1 MRQIR
6 VVGREN
12 GYDLRMSVGMQT
24 PSIIGRYQLVAEI
37 GRGGMGDVYLAVAA
51 GPAGFEK
58 LVVLKTLQQVHAQ
71 DHGFVDMFMD
81 EARLAARLSHPH
93 IVQTNEVDVHDGIYF
108 MAMEFLD
115 GQPLQRL
122 RSNRV
127 KPPGTAAVELA
138 ALSQALLGLHHAH
151 ELHGLDGAPLGVVH
165 RDATPHNIFL
175 TYDGFAKVVDFGI
188 AKAMNSSHQTVVGT
202 VKGKVRYMAPEQS
215 IGGYVDR
222 RSDVF
227 SVGVAAWEAVS
238 RQRMWPVD
246 QPDVYVLHELSQGRI
261 PQLRTLNVDAPPGLI
276 AVCERACA
284 AHPDDR
290 YPTALAFHDALEQ
303 AVAPYPEWSASS
315 KTIAHY
321 METTFGEERRR
332 FRGKV
337 DQQLALMR
345 GARAG
350 DLRAPLLAPNDLARS
365 SLTPSSHLTASLR
378 QSPSITGASL
388 SVSNVARE
396 NPLSLAGTSPNVT
409 IPGRSRPR
417 SVAVIALAAT
427 ALIGVVGTVGYLGYR
442 ITKAEKSGGPAS
454 TVGAVTEVPSVT
466 AVSGTP
472 SAKRI
477 ADTDTILL
485 ELSATP
491 ASATLTLD
499 GRALPGNP
507 TSKSFPRDDKTHV
520 LLVSAPGYTTRE
532 VAITFDGNAKFD
544 VPLSRGHGQ
553 VRFEPPSTTR
563 DPQQGKVD
571 TIPAAPTAP
580 VFQPSTEPAGPK
592 KPLRTVDT
600 AYPGL

>member
-1 MRQIR
+1 
-6 VVGREN
+6 
-12 GYDLRMSVGMQT
+12 MSVGMRA
-24 PSIIGRYQLVAEI
+24 PSVIGRYQLVAEI

-127 KPPGTAAVELA
+127 RPPGTAAVELA
-138 ALSQALLGLHHAH
+138 SLSQALLGLHHAH

-188 AKAMNSSHQTVVGT
+188 AKAMNSSHQTVIGT

-227 SVGVAAWEAVS
+227 SIGVAAWESVS
-238 RQRMWPVD
+238 RQRMWPAD

-261 PQLRTLNVDAPPGLI
+261 PQLRALNVDAPPGLI

-290 YPTALAFHDALEQ
+290 YPTALAFHEALEQ
-303 AVAPYPEWSASS
+303 AVAPYPEWSASP
-315 KTIAHY
+315 KLIAQY
-321 METTFGEERRR
+321 MESTFGEERRR

-345 GARAG
+345 NARAG
-350 DLRAPLLAPNDLARS
+350 DLRAPLLAPTDLMRS

-378 QSPSITGASL
+378 QPPSITGASL
-388 SVSNVARE
+388 SVSNVGGE
-396 NPLSLAGTSPNVT
+396 NPLSLAGSTPTSSMSA
-409 IPGRSRPR
+409 RQLPR
-417 SVAVIALAAT
+417 SVVIVSIAAT
-427 ALIGVVGTVGYLGYR
+427 ALIGAIGVVGYLGYR
-442 ITKAEKSGGPAS
+442 ATKGGATAS
-454 TVGAVTEVPSVT
+454 SAPTVAAVATLPNAPTTLDVPT
-466 AVSGTP
+466 
-472 SAKRI
+472 AKRA
-477 ADTDTILL
+477 ADTETILL

-507 TSKSFPRDDKTHV
+507 TSKSFPRDNITHV

-532 VAITFDGNAKFD
+532 VALTFDGNAKFE

-553 VRFEPPSTTR
+553 VRFEPPHIQR
-563 DPQQGKVD
+563 DPQPGKVD
-571 TIPAAPTAP
+571 TTPVAPTVP
-580 VFQPSTEPAGPK
+580 PFTPPTEPAGPK
-592 KPLRTVDT
+592 KPVRPVDT